1 MTEKE
6 LMMIK
11 RDLQKRAKKMG
22 LGKKRSGAYVF
33 GTLRRIRGNPRKCEE
48 AYDDNWDDREMILVS
63 EKTLKPACIGQ
74 KVKSFRGE
82 YAILEGGRAP
92 HKEGSTG
99 KVWVKEAGS
108 SSQREY
114 YPSVY
119 GLAWIPSV
127 NVFPIDKVTQEPR
140 FKLRGNPIQSKIER
154 FRRIFNDRQSA
165 VIQGTRVDT
174 YAASAVISVYD
185 KLDSGRKIKFAKMS
199 VPKMISVA
207 IGIIGDQWSSDF
219 DRRQLWHT
227 RRSRQGSPSPS
238 TSRT

>member
-74 KVKSFRGE
+74 RVKSFRGE
-82 YAILEGGRAP
+82 YATLEGGRAP

-108 SSQREY
+108 TSQREY

-140 FKLRGNPIQSKIER
+140 YKLRGNPIRTKIER
-154 FRRIFNDRQSA
+154 LREIVSRGQSA
-165 VIQGTRVDT
+165 VIQGFRVDV
-174 YAASAVISVYD
+174 YSASAIVSVYD
-185 KLDSGRKIKFAKMS
+185 KLDPENKRRYMKMS
-199 VPKMISVA
+199 IREMA
-207 IGIIGDQWSSDF
+207 DTAFRIITQ
-219 DRRQLWHT
+219 R
-227 RRSRQGSPSPS
+227 
-238 TSRT
+238 